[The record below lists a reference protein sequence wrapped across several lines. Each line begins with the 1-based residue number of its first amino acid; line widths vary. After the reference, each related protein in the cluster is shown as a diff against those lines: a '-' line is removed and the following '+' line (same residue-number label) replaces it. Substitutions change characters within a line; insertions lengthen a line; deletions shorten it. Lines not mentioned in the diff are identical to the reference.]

1 MEQNCI
7 FKWEKSNSQGVCILI
22 NDEFNCDVLNYFNI
36 VNGQLQ
42 AIELKINDKTITVI
56 NIYDPNKDEVLLF
69 DKLEEFVSLN
79 DDKSLI
85 IGGDFNTF

>member
-36 VNGQLQ
+36 VN
-42 AIELKINDKTITVI
+42 APRRIIFSINYIPGTIFSQED
-56 NIYDPNKDEVLLF
+56 YF
-69 DKLEEFVSLN
+69 
-79 DDKSLI
+79 
-85 IGGDFNTF
+85 TFPITNPS